1 MLKQNAALVN
11 LNYFMKKII
20 GFPLVVAI
28 FSMAACADKPAE
40 VKKEVIVVPAAPVVI
55 VKDPPEKS
63 TTIVLDKNGVKVVA
77 KKIDVTV
84 KKQ

>member
-40 VKKEVIVVPAAPVVI
+40 VKKEVIVAPVVI

>member
-1 MLKQNAALVN
+1 
-11 LNYFMKKII
+11 MKKII
-20 GFPLVVAI
+20 GFSLVVAL
-28 FSMAACADKPAE
+28 FSIAACADKPAE